1 MGGRVDSAGRPYG
14 GRFAWLAALVLAVTV
29 HAQPDTTA
37 VRDLGGVEVTAA
49 PFALVPARA
58 PLALAVRDRTEAER
72 ATDPA
77 TTLDAVGRGLPGL
90 WISDRGNP
98 STGERVLVRG
108 LGWRA
113 AFGVRGTHV
122 LLDGV
127 PLTLADGQTQLNVIE
142 AGLVERVEVL
152 RGPASTFWGSG
163 SAGVL
168 SLTTEAGGPG
178 GGRVRALGGAYGLKK
193 AEAVTRP
200 DLGAGRRLTAWGS
213 ALAQDGFR
221 QQSAV
226 EAYRGGFSGSV
237 DLGGGRTVGV
247 VGLGAFVPR
256 AESPGGITEAQAAED
271 PRQVRSESV
280 AQDAR
285 KRLTQG
291 HAALSYAQ
299 GLGGARLRVT
309 ATAGARTLDNPIIPR
324 YITLDRLSGGLRAVF
339 EGGEHVAWGVG
350 VEAEAQRDDR
360 LERDNVGGQP
370 GVEVLTD
377 QTETVRSGAV
387 FARLGVPVGPLALSA
402 AARADLLDYVA
413 APTGAARQSRTL
425 GAVSPSVGLAYPT
438 RVGSGALTLYA
449 NAAGALDA
457 PTTTELGNRPDGAPG
472 FNPDLAPERT
482 WGGEVGARAA
492 WPVAGGALGLDAAAF
507 VAWARDLLL
516 PTEVADVTVYRN
528 EGEARHAGVEAALRA
543 DGVGLGGGR
552 LDAAVAVTL
561 ARGTFLDGPADSE
574 TPEGNAVPGFPP
586 GLATWTATWTTAGP
600 VPLALGLDGEA
611 AAAYAADSA
620 GDLRTDAYAV
630 VHLRAALAGVAVGG
644 ARATPFVTVRN
655 VGDARYAGSIV
666 VNAFG
671 GRFVEP
677 APGRH
682 FAAGLSVAFE

>member
-1 MGGRVDSAGRPYG
+1 MHRLVLA
-14 GRFAWLAALVLAVTV
+14 AALAALSAVSV
-29 HAQPDTTA
+29 DAQPDTTA
-37 VRDLGGVEVTAA
+37 VRDLGAVEVTAS
-49 PFALVPARA
+49 PFTLVPARA
-58 PLALAVRDRTEAER
+58 PLALAVRERTEAER

-77 TTLDAVGRGLPGL
+77 TALDAVGRGLPGL

-142 AGLVERVEVL
+142 AGLIERVEVL

-168 SLTTEAGGPG
+168 SLSTEAGAPG
-178 GGRVRALGGAYGLKK
+178 GGRVRALGGAYGLAK
-193 AEAVTRP
+193 AEAVARP
-200 DLGAGRRLTAWGS
+200 ALGAGRRLTAWGS
-213 ALAQDGFR
+213 ALTQDGFR

-226 EAYRGGFSGSV
+226 EAYRGGFSGSA
-237 DLGGGRTVGV
+237 DLGGGKTVGV
-247 VGLGAFVPR
+247 VGLGAYLPR
-256 AESPGGITEAQAAED
+256 AESPGGITSAQAAED
-271 PRQVRSESV
+271 PRQVRPESIS
-280 AQDAR
+280 QDAR

-291 HAALSYAQ
+291 HVALSFGQ
-299 GLGGARLRVT
+299 PLGDARLRVT
-309 ATAGARTLDNPIIPR
+309 ATGGARTLDNPIIPR
-324 YITLDRLSGGLRAVF
+324 YITLDRLSGGIRAVV
-339 EGGEHVAWGVG
+339 EGGERVAWGVG

-360 LERDNVGGQP
+360 LERDNDGGQP
-370 GVEVLTD
+370 GAAVLTD
-377 QTETVRSGAV
+377 QTETVRSVAV
-387 FARLGVPVGPLALSA
+387 FARLGVPLGPLTVSA
-402 AARADLLDYVA
+402 AARADLLEYA
-413 APTGAARQSRTL
+413 AEPAGAPSQSRTL
-425 GAVSPSVGLAYPT
+425 GAVSPSVGLAYNT
-438 RVGSGALTLYA
+438 RVGGGAATLYA

-472 FNPDLAPERT
+472 FNPDLRPERT

-528 EGEARHAGVEAALRA
+528 EGEARHAGAEAGLRA
-543 DGVGLGGGR
+543 DGLRLRGGT
-552 LDAAVAVTL
+552 LDAAVAVTV
-561 ARGTFLDGPADSE
+561 ARGTFLDGPAGSE
-574 TPEGNAVPGFPP
+574 TPEGNRVPGFPP
-586 GLATWTATWTTAGP
+586 HLATWTATWTTGGP
-600 VPLALGLDGEA
+600 LPLALGIDGEA
-611 AAAYAADSA
+611 ADAYAADSA
-620 GDLRTDAYAV
+620 GELETDAYAV
-630 VHLRAALAGVAVGG
+630 VHLRAALAGLAVGG
-644 ARATPFVTVRN
+644 VRATPFVTVRN
-655 VGDARYAGSIV
+655 VGDAQYAGSVV

-682 FAAGLSVAFE
+682 LAAGLSVAFD

>member
-1 MGGRVDSAGRPYG
+1 MPR
-14 GRFAWLAALVLAVTV
+14 LALVALVALAVTPAA
-29 HAQPDTTA
+29 AQPDTTA

-49 PFALVPARA
+49 PFALVPTRA
-58 PLALAVRDRTEAER
+58 PLALAVRDRSEAER

-77 TTLDAVGRGLPGL
+77 TALDAIGRGLPGL

-168 SLTTEAGGPG
+168 SLSTEVGEAG
-178 GGRVRALGGAYGLKK
+178 GGRVRALGGAYGLAK
-193 AEAVTRP
+193 AEAVARP
-200 DLGAGRRLTAWGS
+200 ALGAGRRLTAWGS
-213 ALAQDGFR
+213 ALRQDGFR

-226 EAYRGGFSGSV
+226 EAYRGGFSGAAE
-237 DLGGGRTVGV
+237 LGGGRSVGL

-256 AESPGGITEAQAAED
+256 AESPGGITPEMAAED
-271 PRQVRSESV
+271 PRQVRELSLS
-280 AQDAR
+280 QDAR
-285 KRLTQG
+285 KRLAQG

-299 GLGGARLRVT
+299 GIGGARLRVT
-309 ATAGARTLDNPIIPR
+309 ATGGARTLDNPIIPR
-324 YITLDRLSGGLRAVF
+324 YITLDRLSGGVRAVV
-339 EGGEHVAWGVG
+339 EGGRRVAWGVG

-360 LERDNVGGQP
+360 LERDNDGGQP
-370 GVEVLTD
+370 GPGVLTD

-387 FARLGVPVGPLALSA
+387 FARLGVPVGALTLSA
-402 AARADLLDYVA
+402 AARADLLAYEA
-413 APTGAARQSRTL
+413 EPAGAASQSRTL
-425 GAVSPSVGLAYPT
+425 SAVSPSVGLAYQA
-438 RVGSGALTLYA
+438 RVGTGAATLYA

-482 WGGEVGARAA
+482 WGGEAGVRAA
-492 WPVAGGALGLDAAAF
+492 WPVAGGALSLDAAAF

-516 PTEVADVTVYRN
+516 PTEVDDVTIYRN
-528 EGEARHAGVEAALRA
+528 EGEARHGGVEAGLRA

-561 ARGTFLDGPADSE
+561 ARGTFLGGPAGSE
-574 TPEGNAVPGFPP
+574 TPEGNRVPGFPP
-586 GLATWTATWTTAGP
+586 QLATWTATWTAAGP
-600 VPLALGLDGEA
+600 LPLAIGVDGEA

-620 GDLRTDAYAV
+620 GELRTDAYAV
-630 VHLRAALAGVAVGG
+630 VHLRAALAGVPVGG
-644 ARATPFVTVRN
+644 TRATPFVALRN
-655 VGDARYAGSIV
+655 VGDAAYAGSVV

-682 FAAGLSVAFE
+682 LAAGLSVAFE

>member
-1 MGGRVDSAGRPYG
+1 MPR
-14 GRFAWLAALVLAVTV
+14 LALVALVALAVTPAA
-29 HAQPDTTA
+29 AQPDTTA

-49 PFALVPARA
+49 PFALVPTRA
-58 PLALAVRDRTEAER
+58 PLALAVRDRSEAER

-77 TTLDAVGRGLPGL
+77 TALDAIGRGLPGL

-168 SLTTEAGGPG
+168 SLSTEAGEAG
-178 GGRVRALGGAYGLKK
+178 GGRVRALGGAYGLAK
-193 AEAVTRP
+193 AEGVARP
-200 DLGAGRRLTAWGS
+200 ALSAGRRLTVWGS
-213 ALAQDGFR
+213 ALRQDGFR

-226 EAYRGGFSGSV
+226 EAYRGGFSGSAE
-237 DLGGGRTVGV
+237 LGGGRSVGL

-256 AESPGGITEAQAAED
+256 AESPGGITPEMAAED
-271 PRQVRSESV
+271 PRQVRDLSLS
-280 AQDAR
+280 QDAR
-285 KRLTQG
+285 KRLAQG
-291 HAALSYAQ
+291 HAALSYTQ
-299 GLGGARLRVT
+299 GLGDARLRVT
-309 ATAGARTLDNPIIPR
+309 ATGGARTLDNPIIPR
-324 YITLDRLSGGLRAVF
+324 YITLDRLSGGVRAVV
-339 EGGEHVAWGVG
+339 EGGGRVAWGVG

-360 LERDNVGGQP
+360 LERDNDGGQP
-370 GVEVLTD
+370 GPEVLTD

-387 FARLGVPVGPLALSA
+387 FARLGVPVGALTLSA
-402 AARADLLDYVA
+402 AARADLLAYEA
-413 APTGAARQSRTL
+413 EPAGAAAQARTL
-425 GAVSPSVGLAYPT
+425 GAISPSVGLAYQA
-438 RVGSGALTLYA
+438 RVGTGAATLYA

-482 WGGEVGARAA
+482 WGGEAGVRAA
-492 WPVAGGALGLDAAAF
+492 WPVAGGALSLDAAAF

-516 PTEVADVTVYRN
+516 PTEVDDVTIYRN
-528 EGEARHAGVEAALRA
+528 EGEARHAGVEAGLRA
-543 DGVGLGGGR
+543 DGVGFGGGR

-561 ARGTFLDGPADSE
+561 ARGTFLGGPAGSE
-574 TPEGNAVPGFPP
+574 TPEGNRVPGFPP
-586 GLATWTATWTTAGP
+586 QLATWTATWTAAGP
-600 VPLALGLDGEA
+600 LPLAIGVDGEA

-620 GDLRTDAYAV
+620 GELRTDAYAV
-630 VHLRAALAGVAVGG
+630 VHLRAALAGVPVGG
-644 ARATPFVTVRN
+644 TRATPFVALRN
-655 VGDARYAGSIV
+655 VGDAAYAGSVV

-682 FAAGLSVAFE
+682 LAAGLSVAFE